1 MPTKPTRNRPLA
13 AYGRNRG
20 TQEWPVVSIAT
31 RPLVKRRK
39 ASPTDLTRLWVR
51 GAMPCLVIQ
60 PVYQRIA
67 SIVTGATKDP
77 PARRP
82 STQSTSP
89 PPAHTERIQE
99 DEPRSTKAPHRP
111 TVPSP

>member
-39 ASPTDLTRLWVR
+39 SSPTDLTRLWVR

-67 SIVTGATKDP
+67 SIVTGARSEEHT
-77 PARRP
+77 
-82 STQSTSP
+82 SELQSRG
-89 PPAHTERIQE
+89 HLVCRLLLEKK
-99 DEPRSTKAPHRP
+99 KAP
-111 TVPSP
+111 

>member
-39 ASPTDLTRLWVR
+39 SSPTDLTRLWVR
-51 GAMPCLVIQ
+51 GRIPCLVIR

-67 SIVTGATKDP
+67 SIVTGPSGHP
-77 PARRP
+77 PPRPP
-82 STQSTSP
+82 STRGTP
-89 PPAHTERIQE
+89 PPPPQHP
-99 DEPRSTKAPHRP
+99 EPQMRGRR
-111 TVPSP
+111 

>member
-39 ASPTDLTRLWVR
+39 SSPTDLTRLWVR

-67 SIVTGATKDP
+67 SIVTGAARHA

-82 STQSTSP
+82 PTHSTSTA
-89 PPAHTERIQE
+89 PAQTHGTQTDSQR
-99 DEPRSTKAPHRP
+99 TH
-111 TVPSP
+111 

>member
-39 ASPTDLTRLWVR
+39 SSPTDLTRLWVR

-67 SIVTGATKDP
+67 SIVTGASRHP

-89 PPAHTERIQE
+89 PPAHTKSEEHTSELQ
-99 DEPRSTKAPHRP
+99 SQSNL
-111 TVPSP
+111 VC

>member
-31 RPLVKRRK
+31 RRLVKGRK
-39 ASPTDLTRLWVR
+39 SSPTDLTRLWVR
-51 GAMPCLVIQ
+51 GAIPCLVIQ

-67 SIVTGATKDP
+67 SSVTGAPRHP
-77 PARRP
+77 PARRAP
-82 STQSTSP
+82 TQSTSP
-89 PPAHTERIQE
+89 PPPATQGIQRE
-99 DEPRSTKAPHRP
+99 LRRADAAPDAA
-111 TVPSP
+111 